1 MKNLP
6 HFKAVV
12 IFLLLVPTCSYSQQ
26 NVETHFF
33 SSFVIN
39 NETFNYEYKLTANQI
54 SSLKIDKIT
63 SASSIDTTKIKD
75 NLLTINKKIEDN
87 HTDWLI
93 DKDTLLRIQS
103 GISGIIRDIPMGINH
118 LKMSNSQID
127 QICTQLNASISAL
140 KPDSLNQPRI
150 AEIESLTANLQQ
162 LKNVNL
168 EAIGQDKEA
177 KFATFSPETIK
188 SIVDAK
194 LRNKFSIKLQ
204 EIQLNDLSQQIFYEI
219 SARRN
224 FANDQPSTAFMRLHS
239 DQLNG
244 YFDGVKII
252 RKPESES
259 YNLFKKKI
267 LPVFNSHGEPK
278 DGPLDGVKMDK
289 LMGQLQDAIRD
300 TDSRGKKKKGPTAD
314 IALPMKF
321 KEADFEFEA
330 GTIKNIEAIFVVM
343 INGREQPLKFRNNM
357 PISITNKFTPEKLW
371 NQKIYAANPEML
383 PQNVLIKHRL
393 PAGVEVD
400 TSKAKNY
407 DLYFRLGDLIR
418 YDIILANYRED
429 YSPKDVVVK
438 LSEQQSVVEL
448 KKQDRSKILTV
459 KTYTDFSG
467 INSEQPN
474 GLIQL
479 EASIG
484 VNLRTQRHQSILLFK
499 TKKVYE
505 GIFTKADL
513 TGHLSKI
520 EENNKYLPL
529 SEKDTVALSTSN
541 GKKQFALNAL
551 ELYRYKNTG
560 IDFNLNLYKVNLA
573 SIMSNVQINGTVG
586 IWRTGIVDSLSIVN
600 NAYTKMSTRNERMIT
615 STALNFNASY
625 EFMPEDRYSFKVCLS
640 QTWLNAQSP
649 EIVLNRNFRRQ
660 IRTLSFEGFL
670 NLNSENTSRLF
681 FRWKLNTLASDT
693 KINFNQV
700 QLGYLVD
707 VFKTNAN
714 H

>member
-63 SASSIDTTKIKD
+63 SASSIDTSRIKD
-75 NLLTINKKIEDN
+75 NLLAINKKIENN

-103 GISGIIRDIPMGINH
+103 GISGIIRDIPIGINH

-127 QICTQLNASISAL
+127 QICTQLNSSVSAL

-150 AEIESLTANLQQ
+150 AEIESLIANLQQ
-162 LKNVNL
+162 LKNLNL

-252 RKPESES
+252 RKPESE
-259 YNLFKKKI
+259 
-267 LPVFNSHGEPK
+267 
-278 DGPLDGVKMDK
+278 
-289 LMGQLQDAIRD
+289 
-300 TDSRGKKKKGPTAD
+300 GKKKKGPTAD

-529 SEKDTVALSTSN
+529 SEKDTIALSTSN

-586 IWRTGIVDSLSIVN
+586 IWRTGVVDSLSIVN
-600 NAYTKMSTRNERMIT
+600 NAYTKISTRNERMIT

-660 IRTLSFEGFL
+660 IRTLSFEGYL

-681 FRWKLNTLASDT
+681 FRWKLNALASDT

-707 VFKTNAN
+707 VFKSNAN